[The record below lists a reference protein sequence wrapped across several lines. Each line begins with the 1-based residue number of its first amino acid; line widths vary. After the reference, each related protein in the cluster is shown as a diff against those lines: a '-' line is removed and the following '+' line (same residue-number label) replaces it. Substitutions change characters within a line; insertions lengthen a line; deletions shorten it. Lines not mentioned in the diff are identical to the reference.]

1 MRNIFNGGAR
11 DAQAVLSALDRSLA
25 VVEFDMQ
32 GNILRANRQFCAAT
46 GYAVSELV
54 GRHHSMFVDETTA
67 AGSGYREFWNKLGGF
82 DPAFFMYGEE
92 AALCLRAHALGAR
105 PLATP
110 DATIIHH
117 GGASAASRALKII
130 QMHGARAGLSQRHIP
145 GIGGKFASEM
155 LVMGAWLRKVGY
167 GLAARLSG
175 KSATREA
182 ADNWRIVWDKRNEWR
197 NGPKPPQE

>member
-67 AGSGYREFWNKLGGF
+67 AGSGYREFWNKLQQGEFLSGDFARIAKGGRLLWLHATYNPVRGRKGICEKVVKF
-82 DPAFFMYGEE
+82 ATTSPPKSSRRRKPTASWRPFR
-92 AALCLRAHALGAR
+92 ARRPSSSSILRAG
-105 PLATP
+105 
-110 DATIIHH
+110 
-117 GGASAASRALKII
+117 
-130 QMHGARAGLSQRHIP
+130 
-145 GIGGKFASEM
+145 F
-155 LVMGAWLRKVGY
+155 
-167 GLAARLSG
+167 
-175 KSATREA
+175 
-182 ADNWRIVWDKRNEWR
+182 
-197 NGPKPPQE
+197 